1 MAVLLGFLG
10 LYDQSVIKPKT
21 FIRDMFFAKHDPH
34 ETSKWEIEY
43 RKGRQLVAPF
53 VSELIPG
60 TEVVKRSY
68 SSKYYSAPKVA
79 PKRTFSAQEL
89 FLTKSAGETIYG
101 GMSPEE
107 KKAKKIGESFAEFE
121 EQISRREELMCID
134 LLFKGS
140 IVVKGEGIED
150 KIEYGTVQE
159 ITPTILWN
167 QPNADISGDIESVIT
182 LIGETTGQRV
192 EHIVMDP
199 VAARLFTQNEKIA
212 KLLDIKNA
220 NFGQIDPKELASGA
234 IYIGTL
240 APYNIPIYSYQTQHS
255 VLKADGKTYD
265 TVKMIPEGRVLFAP
279 SNNVL
284 HYGPAADI
292 EKGIIV
298 AERVPFEDV
307 DTKANTL
314 EIRTESRPLPVPFDI
329 DAIKVLKV
337 K

>member
-1 MAVLLGFLG
+1 MAVLIDFLG
-10 LYDQSVIKPKT
+10 VYDQAVIKPKT
-21 FIRDMFFAKHDPH
+21 FIRDIFFGKH
-34 ETSKWEIEY
+34 ETHEYPKWEIEY

-68 SSKYYSAPKVA
+68 ASKYYSAPKVA
-79 PKRTFSAQEL
+79 PKRTFSANEIY
-89 FLTKSAGETIYG
+89 FAKSAGETIYG
-101 GMSPEE
+101 GISPEE
-107 KKAKKIGESFAEFE
+107 KKAKLIGESFAEFE

-134 LLFKGS
+134 MLFKGS
-140 IVVKGEGIED
+140 VVVKGEGVED
-150 KIEYGTVQE
+150 KIEYGSIQE
-159 ITPTILWN
+159 ITPSTLWT
-167 QPNADISGDIESVIT
+167 QPNADIVGDIESVIT
-182 LIGETTGQRV
+182 LIGETTGQKI

-234 IYIGTL
+234 MFIGIL

-255 VLKADGKTYD
+255 VLKDDGVTYD
-265 TVKMIPEGRVLFAP
+265 TKKMIPEGKVLFAP

-292 EKGIIV
+292 AKGVIV
-298 AERVPFEDV
+298 AERVPFEDE
-307 DTKANTL
+307 DTKLNTL

-329 DAIKVLKV
+329 DAIKVLKI

>member
-1 MAVLLGFLG
+1 MAVLLEFLG

-21 FIRDMFFAKHDPH
+21 FIRDMFFAKHETH
-34 ETSKWEIEY
+34 EYPKWEIEY

-68 SSKYYSAPKVA
+68 ASKYYSAPKVA
-79 PKRTFSAQEL
+79 PKKTFSAQEIY
-89 FLTKSAGETIYG
+89 FAKSAGETIYG
-101 GMSPEE
+101 GISPEE
-107 KKAKKIGESFAEFE
+107 KKAKLIGEAFADFE

-134 LLFKGS
+134 LMFKGS
-140 IVVKGEGIED
+140 IVVKGEGVED
-150 KIEYGTVQE
+150 KIEYGTPQE
-159 ITPTILWN
+159 ITPTVLWT

-182 LIGETTGQRV
+182 LIGETTGQRI
-192 EHIVMDP
+192 EYIVMDP

-279 SNNVL
+279 SNNTL

-292 EKGIIV
+292 SKGIIV
-298 AERVPFEDV
+298 AERVPFEDE
-307 DTKANTL
+307 DTKINTL
-314 EIRTESRPLPVPFDI
+314 EVRTESRPLPVPFDI

>member
-1 MAVLLGFLG
+1 MAVLLEFLG

-21 FIRDMFFAKHDPH
+21 FIRDMFFAKHETH
-34 ETSKWEIEY
+34 EYPKWEIEY

-68 SSKYYSAPKVA
+68 ASKYYSAPKVA
-79 PKRTFSAQEL
+79 PKKTFSAQEIY
-89 FLTKSAGETIYG
+89 FTKSAGETIYG
-101 GMSPEE
+101 GISPEE
-107 KKAKKIGESFAEFE
+107 KKAKLIGEAFADFE

-134 LLFKGS
+134 LMFKGS
-140 IVVKGEGIED
+140 IVVKGEGVED
-150 KIEYGTVQE
+150 KIEYGTPQE
-159 ITPTILWN
+159 INPTVLWT

-182 LIGETTGQRV
+182 LIGETTGQRI

-212 KLLDIKNA
+212 KLLDIRNA